1 MYIFADEMAKQF
13 TDTDEVLRMI
23 NLRLR
28 KLEKSDSEKTEEI
41 GRLNRIIG
49 QKDKEIHSLKMD
61 LASTRSELA
70 DAKAHIEE
78 LEENAGEHQSS
89 DDDEDNSSG
98 TSGKPEKNSII
109 LPALQGNQ
117 KRTVVTAVSHH
128 LRKVLRH
135 VSCEGRSLCANP
147 AESRV
152 AVNLAT
158 REAP

>member
-1 MYIFADEMAKQF
+1 MDVKSHFVVWQKLSIFAAGMAKQY

-49 QKDKEIHSLKMD
+49 QKDKEIHCLKMD
-61 LASTRSELA
+61 LAST
-70 DAKAHIEE
+70 K
-78 LEENAGEHQSS
+78 S
-89 DDDEDNSSG
+89 D
-98 TSGKPEKNSII
+98 
-109 LPALQGNQ
+109 
-117 KRTVVTAVSHH
+117 
-128 LRKVLRH
+128 LRH